1 MKHVLVS
8 VVSLVAAMFKKAL
21 NIAATPPSSIK
32 RTPRPYLPAA
42 AGGRESPERPA
53 TRWRV
58 MQQKTVSGSG
68 SSHVEQQIKAETSHG
83 AQEGRRA

>member
-21 NIAATPPSSIK
+21 NIAAPPSSIK

-68 SSHVEQQIKAETSHG
+68 ASHVEQQNKAETSHG

>member
-8 VVSLVAAMFKKAL
+8 VVSIVA
-21 NIAATPPSSIK
+21 
-32 RTPRPYLPAA
+32 
-42 AGGRESPERPA
+42 A

-68 SSHVEQQIKAETSHG
+68 VSHVEQQIKAETSHG